1 MSFNERIKRILL
13 LLLILFLIYLSLQEL
28 RLFMPGLLGAITLYI
43 LSRRRYF
50 QLVYNEK
57 WNKSLTAW
65 LYLIMY
71 LFILGI
77 PVLVAVSL
85 VGPEIRRILDNPS
98 MVINNIR
105 HGVQVVQDNANIHV
119 VSEKSFDSFLEKTT
133 AFLPTLINST
143 ANILVN
149 LVIMLFMLYYLLW
162 HGSDIEKNLFR
173 LIPLKN
179 ENTSLLAAETRN
191 MVRAN
196 ALGIPL
202 ISLIQ
207 GLTAMLGYWIFK
219 TGDPMIWGI
228 LTALFAFFP
237 IVGTMVVWVPLV
249 IYMYAAGEQWNATGL
264 LIYSLIVTGNI
275 DYLARITIMKRIG
288 NVHPVVTVLGVIVG
302 LGLFGFIGLIFG
314 PLLINYIIILTRI
327 YISEFSDNENAAKPN
342 GGNGNGNGN
351 KNGSSKMNQEA
362 T

>member
-1 MSFNERIKRILL
+1 MGFNDRIRRILL
-13 LLLILFLIYLSLQEL
+13 LLLILFLIILSMREL
-28 RLFMPGLLGAITLYI
+28 SIFMPGLLGAVTLYI

-50 QLVYNEK
+50 YLVHQLK
-57 WNKSLTAW
+57 WKKGLTAW
-65 LYLIMY
+65 LYLISF
-71 LFILGI
+71 LILLGVPI
-77 PVLVAVSL
+77 AIAILL
-85 VGPEIRRILDNPS
+85 VGPEVRRVLDNPTQ
-98 MVINNIR
+98 MLENIK
-105 HGVQVVQDNANIHV
+105 HAVQVVQDNMGVHV
-119 VSEKSFDSFLEKTT
+119 ISERSFENFLDKLT

-143 ANILVN
+143 ANILIN

-162 HGSDIEKNLFR
+162 HGSDIERTLFR

-207 GLTAMLGYWIFK
+207 GMTAMLGYWIF
-219 TGDPMIWGI
+219 GAREPMIWGL

-249 IYMYAAGEQWNATGL
+249 IYMYAAGDQLNATGL
-264 LIYSLIVTGNI
+264 LIYSLLVTGNI

-288 NVHPVVTVLGVIVG
+288 NVHPVITVLGVIVG

-327 YISEFSDNENAAKPN
+327 YISEFSENGNGN
-342 GGNGNGNGN
+342 GGNGNDKGNEN
-351 KNGSSKMNQEA
+351 KVTEPKTQDV